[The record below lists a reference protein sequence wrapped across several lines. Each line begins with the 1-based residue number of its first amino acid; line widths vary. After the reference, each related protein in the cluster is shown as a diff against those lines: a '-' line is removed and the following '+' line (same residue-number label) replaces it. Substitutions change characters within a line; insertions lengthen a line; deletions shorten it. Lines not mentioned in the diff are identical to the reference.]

1 MYYDFNIPYPSNPTK
16 EDLNRI
22 EKILERIHSDQ
33 SSIIALN
40 VSSKSGVSEV
50 KPVLPIAPDRF
61 PNMKQLTRATIEIDD
76 HKKNYQLSSSSSSTH
91 VDILAVRPSTIDV
104 CKHACQNLEI
114 DVISLDLANT
124 KTAPNFAA
132 AQVAVSRGI
141 FFEICYAQSFKNPGK
156 KATFFSNVKRL
167 VDVTRGHNLF
177 FSSEALRALEIRK
190 PADLR
195 ILGALFGMT
204 QDQIEASVNLNYAK
218 LLKKAE
224 TRKSTY
230 NAAIRNQEVSQT
242 EKRKQEN
249 QGQQNK
255 SNKKAKKAQ

>member
-33 SSIIALN
+33 SSVIALN

-61 PNMKQLTRATIEIDD
+61 PNMKQLTRATVEIDD
-76 HKKNYQLSSSSSSTH
+76 HRKNYQLSSSSSSTH
-91 VDILAVRPSTIDV
+91 VDILAVRPGTIDV

-132 AQVAVSRGI
+132 AQVARKQATKI
-141 FFEICYAQSFKNPGK
+141 DLDPGK
-156 KATFFSNVKRL
+156 KAAFFSNVKRL

-177 FSSEALRALEIRK
+177 FSSEALRALDIRK

-204 QDQIEASVNLNYAK
+204 QDQIEASVTLNYAK

-230 NAAIRNQEVSQT
+230 NAAIRNQEVSKT